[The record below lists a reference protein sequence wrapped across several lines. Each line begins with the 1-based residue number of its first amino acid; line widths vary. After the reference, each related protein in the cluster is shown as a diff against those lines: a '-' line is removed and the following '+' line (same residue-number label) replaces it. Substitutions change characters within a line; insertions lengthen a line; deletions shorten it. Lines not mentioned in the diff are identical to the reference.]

1 MGASIALYAML
12 LAPSKLSWSFMAC
25 SSRAA
30 STACFW
36 VSPSFFLSATSFVNS
51 VLRAARSSLD
61 KSFKVTASVVSAST
75 SVSGARC
82 VLAATLSLLFL
93 SNSSF
98 LATRSRSLCCLNA
111 SFVLVFTAFIFS
123 SYCFD
128 SSSVLAAISRLRGSI
143 DGTDLRTRFFISL
156 RSFLYWSPISR
167 FSFAASAIIGSVR
180 SADCRSNSARV
191 SASTGGLAGGF
202 LTVGAVVTLLVAGS
216 AVTSSVGLALA
227 AIFFLVRCISVGVAT
242 SSVTRGLLPV
252 GVTSSSCASGVPF
265 KNLFIADFAFPEVL
279 LLAAYLVSMS
289 CCSVSR
295 KSLSS
300 SFCRTGSF
308 AGIDKLFRASSV
320 ATTGSGAVSTSADS
334 VAVSLASC
342 RALAN
347 SVGNKSGWS
356 SAAIAARCCPS
367 RASSDT
373 GSSVIRRSLSR
384 RLIRSSTS
392 SLVSACPSGVSARVS
407 PATVSASGASNL
419 CSCGP
424 TVLSGSNPGITIWSG
439 DTSSRIGASGSSKDL
454 SYSARSSGG
463 SFCTRFAI
471 DSSRLSFC
479 LSVSSAK
486 GFLYPPSTLVRIS
499 SMSSSGALGTPS
511 RSSCVGCSGL
521 NSSSPAISGSS
532 DSFCAA
538 SPIVTPRF
546 LGANKSINPW
556 IIAPAVPPSAASS
569 AVPAK
574 VSAAALYSCSVKFCS
589 MLDPASCR
597 ASALPVTPAL

>member
-1 MGASIALYAML
+1 M
-12 LAPSKLSWSFMAC
+12 
-25 SSRAA
+25 
-30 STACFW
+30 
-36 VSPSFFLSATSFVNS
+36 
-51 VLRAARSSLD
+51 LRAARSSLD

-82 VLAATLSLLFL
+82 VLAASPSLLFL

-128 SSSVLAAISRLRGSI
+128 SSSVLAAISRLRSSI

-216 AVTSSVGLALA
+216 AVTSSVGLAFA
-227 AIFFLVRCISVGVAT
+227 AIFFLVRCISVGAAT

-252 GVTSSSCASGVPF
+252 GVTSSSCASGTPF
-265 KNLFIADFAFPEVL
+265 KNLLIADFAFPEVL

-295 KSLSS
+295 KSLSNN
-300 SFCRTGSF
+300 FCRTGSF
-308 AGIDKLFRASSV
+308 AGMDKLFRVSSV

-407 PATVSASGASNL
+407 PATVSASGAGNPSPLRPNI
-419 CSCGP
+419 GP
-424 TVLSGSNPGITIWSG
+424 KPAYSGSSPGSAVWSG
-439 DTSSRIGASGSSKDL
+439 DICVRAVLFRIEISSSGSCLILASTSSLSRSGNSSSVLSLSPTFSRISSTVGGSSKDL

-486 GFLYPPSTLVRIS
+486 GFLYPPSTLARIS
-499 SMSSSGALGTPS
+499 SMFSSGALGTPS
-511 RSSCVGCSGL
+511 KSSCVGSSGL
-521 NSSSPAISGSS
+521 NSSSPAISGLSGCSS
-532 DSFCAA
+532 ATSAIVLPRLREVNRST
-538 SPIVTPRF
+538 SPC
-546 LGANKSINPW
+546 N
-556 IIAPAVPPSAASS
+556 IAPAEPPRAAS
-569 AVPAK
+569 
-574 VSAAALYSCSVKFCS
+574 
-589 MLDPASCR
+589 
-597 ASALPVTPAL
+597 